1 MRAPSRAS
9 TFFTKKLK
17 ETLRSNDATATK
29 TSLKKWICVLHSLS
43 QLFLLTYLVKCTRT
57 LLNLNSK
64 GPYSSSESEIKFL
77 PCLFTFS
84 TKHEIRHFHVLIVQK
99 RQRNEQKAWC
109 TCKVVLLL
117 IKRLLFLEVLLAVV
131 SLNFKAPNLKK
142 IGDYL
147 QPKPGG
153 ITDYG
158 SWPKRYP
165 HHNTISRYTSR
176 VNLILINLRAKIHNW
191 YFASLGEQ
199 IPMLQRV

>member
-1 MRAPSRAS
+1 MN
-9 TFFTKKLK
+9 KKA
-17 ETLRSNDATATK
+17 R
-29 TSLKKWICVLHSLS
+29 
-43 QLFLLTYLVKCTRT
+43 
-57 LLNLNSK
+57 
-64 GPYSSSESEIKFL
+64 
-77 PCLFTFS
+77 
-84 TKHEIRHFHVLIVQK
+84 
-99 RQRNEQKAWC
+99 C

-153 ITDYG
+153 ITDYA